1 MRQTFVSMLE
11 QIPNITQVC
20 QYMIASLDQ
29 IASYHQARAKPKNTF
44 YGRIFLI
51 KVPDFIVGSTLLHT
65 SFINEPPRR
74 KRARY

>member
-29 IASYHQARAKPKNTF
+29 I
-44 YGRIFLI
+44 
-51 KVPDFIVGSTLLHT
+51 T
-65 SFINEPPRR
+65 SELEENI
-74 KRARY
+74 